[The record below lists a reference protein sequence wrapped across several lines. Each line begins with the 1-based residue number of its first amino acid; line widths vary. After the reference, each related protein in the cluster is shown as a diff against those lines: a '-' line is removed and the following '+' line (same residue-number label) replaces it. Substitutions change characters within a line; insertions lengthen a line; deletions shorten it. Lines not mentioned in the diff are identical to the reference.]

1 MREEPVIFRDRRDA
15 GLRLVPK
22 LTRYRRWPR
31 TVVLGLPRGGV
42 VPAAEIAKALD
53 LPLDVVISRKI
64 GAPENPEFAIGAVA
78 EDGEPY
84 VNPEG
89 VAQTSATADYLA
101 AEVTRQRAEI
111 ARRRQWFR
119 GGKALVLPE
128 NAVVVLVDDGIA
140 TGATVIAAIRALRQL
155 KVGRLVLAVPV
166 APPDTAEMLRGLV
179 DELIVLRTPMLFW
192 AVGAFYDHFG
202 QVSDEEVQRL
212 LTEAAAGGR
221 ALAAP
226 SPAHPPEDAHVSGA
240 R

>member
-1 MREEPVIFRDRRDA
+1 MSFRDRRDA
-15 GLRLVPK
+15 GRRLVPK

-31 TVVLGLPRGGV
+31 SVVLGLPRGGV

-53 LPLDVVISRKI
+53 LPLDVVIARKI
-64 GAPENPEFAIGAVA
+64 GAPGNPEFAIGAVA

-84 VNPEG
+84 VNEEG
-89 VAQTSATADYLA
+89 VAQTGATADYLA
-101 AEVTRQRAEI
+101 AEVARQRAEI
-111 ARRRQWFR
+111 ERRRQWFR

-128 NAVVVLVDDGIA
+128 NAVVILVDDGIA

-155 KVGRLVLAVPV
+155 NVGRLVLAVPV
-166 APPDTAEMLRGLV
+166 APPDTTEMLRGLV
-179 DELIVLRTPMLFW
+179 DELVVLRTPMLFW
-192 AVGAFYDHFG
+192 AVGAFYDHFE

-212 LTEAAAGGR
+212 LTEAAADGR

-226 SPAHPPEDAHVSGA
+226 SPAPREDAHVSGA